1 MIVFSCLGFGF
12 LIVGILMLIA
22 IKNNFAMFYNKV
34 KCVLWLATLMLAIPL
49 FLRAINWIT

>member
-1 MIVFSCLGFGF
+1 MDQIAN
-12 LIVGILMLIA
+12 MLIA